1 MIMKWI
7 IKILAVVFG
16 IIGLLILYFSII
28 IPVSLI
34 EKDIIFKIIFLS
46 VFLLIAIF
54 CLLLSWLVIKKYRDE
69 DVKALSISLGII
81 VYSIMNA
88 VFRDN
93 QLLLS
98 NFDKKYIDWI
108 IYLGPMLIGIIC
120 YKIFYTLYLRSKEK
134 KSNKEAT
141 LNANSS
147 RK

>member
-1 MIMKWI
+1 MKWI

-120 YKIFYTLYLRSKEK
+120 YKIFYTLYLRSKEN
-134 KSNKEAT
+134 KSNKEAA